1 MASAAPT
8 PDANQGMGGIL
19 GWIERSG
26 NKLPDPVFL
35 FFWLI
40 AILILQTGP
49 NDVPGRQW
57 RPAPVSR

>member
-1 MASAAPT
+1 MNTST
-8 PDANQGMGGIL
+8 SDAQQGMGGFL

-40 AILILQTGP
+40 LGLVAISVLAAMTG
-49 NDVPGRQW
+49 
-57 RPAPVSR
+57 VSGYWVCTS

>member
-1 MASAAPT
+1 MNTST
-8 PDANQGMGGIL
+8 SDAQQGMGGFL

-40 AILILQTGP
+40 LGLVAISVLAAMTWCF
-49 NDVPGRQW
+49 GRT
-57 RPAPVSR
+57 PDKN